1 MSFKNP
7 SNENLPNNTELDYNS
22 FKEIALNVL
31 SSQTPFFKK
40 IDRVNQK
47 VFRNKEIHQAI
58 IVKSRLR
65 NKFPRKKIHLP
76 EKAVMKKLLR
86 KINKRK
92 HN

>member
-7 SNENLPNNTELDYNS
+7 RNEKLPNSTELDYNS

-31 SSQTPFFKK
+31 SSQTPFFLK
-40 IDRVNQK
+40 IDRVNQR

-58 IVKSRLR
+58 MVKSRLR
-65 NKFPRKKIHLP
+65 TKFPRKKIHLP
-76 EKAVMKKLLR
+76 EKGVIKKLLR
-86 KINKRK
+86 KSNKRK